1 MKNKDIKNN
10 KPPAVKKQT
19 TGVEQKQTEGP
30 KKKEE
35 KKLEQQQQHKENRGK
50 EHTEDQK
57 REHTEDREQE
67 QHKKHQS
74 AFDDFSNHVEKIAV
88 KTAESIRKVI
98 DKALSSRNTVL
109 TIRVNDE
116 SNRKMNMLVEAG
128 LFKSRSESA
137 AYLIQEGIKT
147 QDALFKKISV
157 KLEKIEKLRE
167 ELKEAVSEEF
177 ISKDG
182 PE

>member
-10 KPPAVKKQT
+10 NARTAKKQT
-19 TGVEQKQTEGP
+19 IDVEKKQKKNPKQKE
-30 KKKEE
+30 KKKS
-35 KKLEQQQQHKENRGK
+35 EQQKEHKENQKQEDK
-50 EHTEDQK
+50 EG
-57 REHTEDREQE
+57 REQE
-67 QHKKHQS
+67 QHTKRQS
-74 AFDDFSNHVEKIAV
+74 AFDEFSNHVEKIAV

-98 DKALSSRNTVL
+98 DKALASRNTVL

-137 AYLIQEGIKT
+137 AYLIHEGIKT

-167 ELKEAVSEEF
+167 ELKKAVSEEL
-177 ISKDG
+177 ISEDG
-182 PE
+182 PKKP